1 MATIHLDNYD
11 KRIVELLQ
19 EDASISNVDLAKKIG
34 MSNQSIMK
42 RVWGKTDFRIGEV
55 AKIKKT
61 LDLTL
66 EQTEEIFLIIEN

>member
-1 MATIHLDNYD
+1 MI
-11 KRIVELLQ
+11 KRNLL
-19 EDASISNVDLAKKIG
+19 EARMKEKNLIYKDLAEKIG

-55 AKIKKT
+55 AKIKKA

>member
-1 MATIHLDNYD
+1 MI
-11 KRIVELLQ
+11 KRNLL
-19 EDASISNVDLAKKIG
+19 EARMKEKNLIYKDLAKKIG

-42 RVWGKTDFRIGEV
+42 RVWGKTDFRINEV
-55 AKIKKT
+55 AKIKKA